1 MAIKQ
6 ASRDRADT
14 NDALASS
21 LSASYAGLVAFM
33 TVAHEGSFARAAERL
48 GVGRSAV
55 SRSVQK
61 LEAQLGARLFS
72 RTTRSTT
79 ITHEGEQFYEHCRP
93 AVERIV
99 QAVEEM
105 RDLRDG
111 PAQGQLRISAPLG
124 FGRKVVAP
132 LLMEFRAEFPAV
144 GLELILEER
153 VVDMAAERVDIAFR
167 DGHLEDSQVV
177 AKQIVPMQ
185 LVVCAS
191 PEYAGRHGLPASVEE
206 LAQHVCIDQRLANG
220 RILPWE
226 FKVDGHVR
234 RFTPASAIVYN
245 DPSLVLES
253 VVGGQGIAQLPAY
266 QVCDRLR
273 SGELSACLGHAAPDG
288 GGHYL
293 CYLSRVQ
300 LPKRVRV
307 FVDFMTRRIR
317 SLDLECPLTA
327 SAHACPHRSAA
338 KAGLKAS
345 DLLPDVAVRSTA
357 SRYANEA
364 TEAAILSGAS

>member
-1 MAIKQ
+1 MPINPG
-6 ASRDRADT
+6 SPDT
-14 NDALASS
+14 QDPRDALATS

-61 LEAQLGARLFS
+61 LESQLGARLFS

-79 ITHEGEQFYEHCRP
+79 ITQEGEQFYENCRP

-111 PAQGQLRISAPLG
+111 PPQGLLRISAPLG

-132 LLMEFRAEFPAV
+132 LLLEFRTEFPAV
-144 GLELILEER
+144 SLELILEER
-153 VVDMAAERVDIAFR
+153 VVDMAAERVDIVFR
-167 DGHLEDSQVV
+167 DGQLEDCQVV
-177 AKQIVPMQ
+177 AKQLIPMQ
-185 LVVCAS
+185 RVVCAS
-191 PEYAGRHGLPASVEE
+191 PHYASTHGLPTSVDE

-220 RILPWE
+220 RMLPWD
-226 FKVDGHVR
+226 FKVDGHAC
-234 RFTPASAIVYN
+234 RFTPTSAIVFN
-245 DPSLVLES
+245 DPSLALQS
-253 VVGGQGIAQLPAY
+253 ALDGQGIAQLPAY
-266 QVCDRLR
+266 QACEGLR
-273 SGELSACLGHAAPDG
+273 TGDLVACLGHAAPDS

-300 LPKRVRV
+300 LPKRIRA

-317 SLDLECPLTA
+317 ELDLECPLATGA
-327 SAHACPHRSAA
+327 QLRAPSPRP
-338 KAGLKAS
+338 AS
-345 DLLPDVAVRSTA
+345 DAAGDAAMAPRHASKDALIRQVAA
-357 SRYANEA
+357 
-364 TEAAILSGAS
+364 